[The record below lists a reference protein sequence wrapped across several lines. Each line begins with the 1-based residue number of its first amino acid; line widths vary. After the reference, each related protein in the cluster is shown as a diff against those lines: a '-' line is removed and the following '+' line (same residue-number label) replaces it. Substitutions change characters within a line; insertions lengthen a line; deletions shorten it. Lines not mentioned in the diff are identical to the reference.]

1 MPRGAGKSAPLVP
14 EARRRTRRKT
24 WVSGRAS
31 PDRLDGR
38 SRAAGGPS
46 GFGSV
51 VTRVSARCLLLCAQV
66 LGRSGVR
73 ILPAEVFAKPVGHKD
88 QTKVASVVEADVR
101 EDAVVGIELE
111 VTARIFRLE
120 VHGPTLEQLH
130 RARFCQSSERQLISA
145 AAPPVA
151 LVSKAFLVGVGLGAV
166 DAEESDL
173 RGCEVR
179 SSNDNR
185 VTVDDP
191 HDARGTRSR
200 CEGDDCGRQSDY
212 KWSHGAVGGVV
223 ESMWPLSLSGLAVDA
238 CFIVMLAGVAVWESV
253 RVLRRSGGGGK
264 RGAR

>member
-1 MPRGAGKSAPLVP
+1 
-14 EARRRTRRKT
+14 
-24 WVSGRAS
+24 
-31 PDRLDGR
+31 
-38 SRAAGGPS
+38 
-46 GFGSV
+46 
-51 VTRVSARCLLLCAQV
+51 
-66 LGRSGVR
+66 
-73 ILPAEVFAKPVGHKD
+73 
-88 QTKVASVVEADVR
+88 
-101 EDAVVGIELE
+101 
-111 VTARIFRLE
+111 
-120 VHGPTLEQLH
+120 
-130 RARFCQSSERQLISA
+130 
-145 AAPPVA
+145 
-151 LVSKAFLVGVGLGAV
+151 VGLGAV

-200 CEGDDCGRQSDY
+200 CEGDDCGRKSDY

-238 CFIVMLAGVAVWESV
+238 CFIVMLSGVAVWESV